1 MKAVLLQNRGA
12 DGVEIREVS
21 DPKPIFGQAL
31 VELEA
36 SSVNRVDIYMRDSG
50 AGITHT
56 LPQIMG
62 VDGVGRV
69 REIKGESS
77 LKIGQRVAIYPY
89 QFCGSCEFCLSGE
102 QPLCRRAKLLG
113 EHIDGTFAEYICMPL
128 QSLIPL
134 PEDIDPAEAA
144 CLGVAY
150 LTAWRMVFGK
160 AKAMAGKTA
169 LIVGAGG
176 GVALASLQLCK
187 VAGCKVIATTNGAA
201 KMDKLKK
208 LGADAVINYRKE
220 DVVERVKELTGLN
233 GVDFAV
239 DNVGE
244 SSWSSTLK
252 CVKRGGDIITCGAT
266 TGGHPSA
273 ELQRLF
279 IRQLSVHGSTMGNL
293 YEFSNVL
300 KTFKEGLFSPIID
313 SKFSLQDAKLAIDRM
328 DAVDRFGKVVLI
340 N

>member
-1 MKAVLLQNRGA
+1 MKAVLLRNREA
-12 DGVEIREVS
+12 DGVQVRDVS

-31 VELEA
+31 IELEA
-36 SSVNRVDIYMRDSG
+36 SSINRVDIYMRDSG
-50 AGITHT
+50 VGITHT

-62 VDGVGRV
+62 VDGVGRI

-89 QFCGSCEFCLSGE
+89 QFCGSCEFCLAGE
-102 QPLCRRAKLLG
+102 QPLCRSAKLPG

-128 QSLIPL
+128 QSLLPL
-134 PEDIDPAEAA
+134 SEGIDPAEAA

-150 LTAWRMVFGK
+150 LTAWRMVFSK
-160 AKAMAGKTA
+160 AQAMAGKTA

-187 VAGCKVIATTNGAA
+187 VAGCKVIATTNGG
-201 KMDKLKK
+201 DKLEKLK
-208 LGADAVINYRKE
+208 QLGADAVIDYKEE
-220 DVVERVKELTGLN
+220 DVVEKVLKLTGLN
-233 GVDFAV
+233 GVDFAI

-244 SSWSSTLK
+244 LSWPSTLR

-293 YEFSNVL
+293 KEFSNVL
-300 KTFKEGLFSPIID
+300 KTFEEKLFSPVID
-313 SKFSLQDAKLAIDRM
+313 SRFSLLEAKQAIDRM
-328 DAVDRFGKVVLI
+328 NAVDRFGKVVLI

>member
-1 MKAVLLQNRGA
+1 MRAVCLQHRGT
-12 DGVEIREVS
+12 DGIQLCEVS
-21 DPKPIFGQAL
+21 DPKPDFGQAL

-36 SSVNRVDIYMRDSG
+36 ASLNRVDIYMRDSG

-62 VDGVGRV
+62 VDGVGRI
-69 REIKGESS
+69 REINGKSG

-89 QFCGSCEFCLSGE
+89 QFCGMCEFCLAGE
-102 QPLCRRAKLLG
+102 QPLCISAKLPG
-113 EHIDGTFAEYICMPL
+113 EHIDGTFAEYICMPV
-128 QSLIPL
+128 QSLVPL

-160 AKAMAGKTA
+160 AKATAGKTA

-187 VAGCKVIATTNGAA
+187 VAGCRVIATTSGVR
-201 KMDKLKK
+201 KMNMLAK
-208 LGADAVINYRKE
+208 LGADAVIDYQKE
-220 DVVERVKELTGLN
+220 DVVERVKELTELN
-233 GVDFAV
+233 GADFAI

-244 SSWSSTLK
+244 STWPSTLK
-252 CVKRGGDIITCGAT
+252 CLKRGGDIITCGAT

-293 YEFSNVL
+293 AEFSSVL
-300 KTFKEGLFSPIID
+300 KTFEEGLFSPIID
-313 SKFSLQDAKLAIDRM
+313 STFPLFEARKAIDRL
-328 DAVDRFGKVVLI
+328 DSIDRFGKVVLVI
-340 N
+340 